1 MLSDSKL
8 SQKADNK
15 LNILPQKNESHKA
28 RHCNLWLCCRL
39 GCVCVHVRAWLH
51 HIETKYAHVPLEL
64 SW

>member
-28 RHCNLWLCCRL
+28 RHCNL
-39 GCVCVHVRAWLH
+39 
-51 HIETKYAHVPLEL
+51 
-64 SW
+64 